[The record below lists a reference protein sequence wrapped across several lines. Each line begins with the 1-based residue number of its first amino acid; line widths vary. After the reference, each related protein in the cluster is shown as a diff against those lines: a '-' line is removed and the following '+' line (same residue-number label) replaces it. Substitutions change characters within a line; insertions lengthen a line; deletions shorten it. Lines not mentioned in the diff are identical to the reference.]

1 MMNFDF
7 VGSFFD
13 FETFSDGKHAD
24 NRPDNFYN
32 TYIQDYWIKGKSKDW
47 TISATATV
55 YVPTP

>member
-1 MMNFDF
+1 M
-7 VGSFFD
+7 GSFFD

-55 YVPTP
+55 FVPTS